1 MTRQRTVEVVLSHV
15 EIGLEREKKI
25 QTQLILPTAKCLF
38 CNFLQRPHVQIK
50 IKKKNKRI
58 FAQSVND
65 L

>member
-1 MTRQRTVEVVLSHV
+1 MTRQRAVEVVLSHV

-50 IKKKNKRI
+50 IKKK
-58 FAQSVND
+58 
-65 L
+65 